1 MSLYETIGKYDPEY
15 LLADPNGCEKIAIS
29 VEPGNGAVKRGTV
42 MYRKA
47 TGMYAPA
54 SATEIVAT
62 NDLVVIDE
70 AVDTAAN
77 ATIADDAAAY
87 RMGRLITDRVLTADG
102 NPVTEAEAIV
112 LRQQGIRLDRMND
125 WNREETV
132 FDNTK
137 E

>member
-1 MSLYETIGKYDPEY
+1 MSLYKTIGKYDPEY
-15 LLADPNGCEKIAIS
+15 LLADPNGGEKIAIS
-29 VEPGNGAVKRGTV
+29 VEPGNGTVKRGTV

-54 SATEIVAT
+54 SAAEIVAT

-70 AVDTAAN
+70 TIDTAAV

-125 WNREETV
+125 WSREETV